1 MTKLQSRRMVAGCAS
16 ILLMT
21 FAGFSFGA
29 AARSDVAD
37 AMMNGNKAE
46 VSRLLAQKADVNA
59 PQVDGTT
66 AIHWAVFNNDN
77 AAFDQLI
84 AAGAKVKVANREGVT
99 PLAMAS
105 LYGNTSM
112 VTKLLKAGADARE
125 RGLSGE
131 TMLMLAAR
139 NGNPD
144 TIKALIAAGAEV
156 NAKENLRGTTALMW
170 AAEQSHPAAVKALL
184 DAKADYS
191 LKSAVA
197 GVPRAYMANQ
207 VNVATVQ
214 AAQARLAAEKAGLA
228 PPPAPAGGGG
238 FGGGGGRGGGNN
250 RNGAASAGAANG
262 QNAGAVVPAL
272 PGAPAAGGGGNRGG
286 NRGGNGGGNRGGA
299 AGAAAPAAAAD
310 AAADDGGDDAAGPI
324 AGATGNSGGGLTA
337 LIFASRQGDLES
349 AKLLL
354 AAGADINQ
362 PSDYGW
368 TPLLTATQNR
378 HYILGVYLMDHGADV
393 NLANKSSWTNLYLAT
408 DNRNI
413 EGGDFPVPKAD
424 MDSLE
429 YIRALL
435 DHKADVNAQIRE
447 NTLTRTIFTMQ
458 WLFERGATPFLRAS
472 QSSDTALMKLLL
484 ERGANPKIATDYGDT
499 ALSAAA
505 GIGWVEGVT
514 YEWSKEDNYEAIKML
529 LDLGLDPNGAN
540 NDGRTPLMGA
550 ALKGRND
557 VIQLLVDRG
566 AKLDTRDKGS
576 RDTDKLASKLAGH
589 TWQAVDYAEGLVR
602 VGVQSAVLFPETAK
616 LLRKLMTERG
626 LPVPAENRNVDSI
639 CVVDGLCKDVAK

>member
-1 MTKLQSRRMVAGCAS
+1 MTKLQCRRIVVGCAA
-16 ILLMT
+16 LLLLT
-21 FAGFSFGA
+21 LAGLNFGA

-66 AIHWAVFNNDN
+66 AIHWAVFNNDT
-77 AAFDQLI
+77 ATFDQLI

-112 VTKLLKAGADARE
+112 VTKLLKAGADAKE

-156 NAKENLRGTTALMW
+156 NAKESLRGTTALMW

-238 FGGGGGRGGGNN
+238 RGGGNN
-250 RNGAASAGAANG
+250 RNGAGGAGAANG
-262 QNAGAVVPAL
+262 QNAAGVAPPL
-272 PGAPAAGGGGNRGG
+272 PGANAAAGGFGGGQGGGNRGG
-286 NRGGNGGGNRGGA
+286 NRGGNGANRGGA
-299 AGAAAPAAAAD
+299 AAPAAAAAD

-378 HYILGVYLMDHGADV
+378 HYILGKYLMENGADV

-514 YEWSKEDNYEAIKML
+514 YEWSKEENYQAIKML

-566 AKLDTRDKGS
+566 AKLETRDKGS

-602 VGVQSAVLFPETAK
+602 VGVQSAVLFPDTAK
-616 LLRKLMTERG
+616 LLRKLMMERG
-626 LPVPAENRNVDSI
+626 LEVPAENRNVDSI

>member
-1 MTKLQSRRMVAGCAS
+1 MTRLQSKRIVAGCAAM
-16 ILLMT
+16 LLLT
-21 FAGFSFGA
+21 LAGFSFGA

-37 AMMNGNKAE
+37 ALMNGNKAE
-46 VSRLLAQKADVNA
+46 VSRLLALKADVNA
-59 PQVDGTT
+59 AQVDGTT
-66 AIHWAVFNNDN
+66 AIHWAVFNNDS
-77 AAFDQLI
+77 ATFDMLI
-84 AAGAKVKVANREGVT
+84 AAGAKVKVSNREGVT

-112 VTKLLKAGADARE
+112 VTKLLKAGADAKE

-144 TIKALIAAGAEV
+144 TIKALLAAGAEV
-156 NAKENLRGTTALMW
+156 NAKESLRGTTALMW

-238 FGGGGGRGGGNN
+238 NRGGGNN
-250 RNGAASAGAANG
+250 RNATGAGAANG
-262 QNAGAVVPAL
+262 QNAGAGAPAL
-272 PGAPAAGGGGNRGG
+272 PGAPAGGGGNRGG
-286 NRGGNGGGNRGGA
+286 GGRGGNGGGNRGGA

-378 HYILGVYLMDHGADV
+378 HYILGTYLMDHGADA

-458 WLFERGATPFLRAS
+458 WLFERGATPFVRAS

-514 YEWSKEDNYEAIKML
+514 YEWSKEENYQAIKML

-540 NDGRTPLMGA
+540 NDGRTALMGA

-566 AKLDTRDKGS
+566 AKLETRDKGS

-602 VGVQSAVLFPETAK
+602 VGVQSAVLFPDTAK
-616 LLRKLMTERG
+616 FIRKLMMERG
-626 LPVPAENRNVDSI
+626 LEVPAENRNVDSI

>member
-1 MTKLQSRRMVAGCAS
+1 MMTRLQSRRIVIGCAAT
-16 ILLMT
+16 LLLT
-21 FAGFSFGA
+21 LAGLSFGA

-37 AMMNGNKAE
+37 AMMNGNKPE

-66 AIHWAVFNNDN
+66 AIHWAVFNNDLVT
-77 AAFDQLI
+77 FDQLI

-112 VTKLLKAGADARE
+112 VTKLLKAGADAKE
-125 RGLSGE
+125 RGVSGE

-144 TIKALIAAGAEV
+144 TVKALIAAGAEV
-156 NAKENLRGTTALMW
+156 NAKETLRGTTALMW

-184 DAKADYS
+184 DAKADYT

-214 AAQARLAAEKAGLA
+214 AAQARLAAEKAGVA
-228 PPPAPAGGGG
+228 PPPAPA
-238 FGGGGGRGGGNN
+238 GGGGRGGGNN
-250 RNGAASAGAANG
+250 RNAAGAAGAANG
-262 QNAGAVVPAL
+262 QNAPGVAPPL
-272 PGAPAAGGGGNRGG
+272 PGANAAGGFGGGQGVGGNRGG
-286 NRGGNGGGNRGGA
+286 NRGGNGANRG
-299 AGAAAPAAAAD
+299 GAAAPAAATAD

-378 HYILGVYLMDHGADV
+378 HYILGKYLMDRGADV

-514 YEWSKEDNYEAIKML
+514 YEWSKEENYQAIKML

-566 AKLDTRDKGS
+566 AKLETRDKGS

-602 VGVQSAVLFPETAK
+602 VGVQSAVLFPDTAK
-616 LLRKLMTERG
+616 LLRKLMMERG
-626 LPVPAENRNVDSI
+626 LEVPAENRNVDSI

>member
-1 MTKLQSRRMVAGCAS
+1 MMTRLQSRRIVVGCAAT
-16 ILLMT
+16 LLLT
-21 FAGFSFGA
+21 LAGLSFGA

-66 AIHWAVFNNDN
+66 AIHWAVFNNDL
-77 AAFDQLI
+77 ATFDQLI

-112 VTKLLKAGADARE
+112 VTKLLKAGADAKE
-125 RGLSGE
+125 RGVSGE

-144 TIKALIAAGAEV
+144 TVKALIAAGAEV
-156 NAKENLRGTTALMW
+156 NAKETLRGTTALMW

-184 DAKADYS
+184 DAKADYT

-214 AAQARLAAEKAGLA
+214 AAQARLAAEKAGVA
-228 PPPAPAGGGG
+228 PPPAPA
-238 FGGGGGRGGGNN
+238 GGGGRGGGNN
-250 RNGAASAGAANG
+250 RNAAGGAGAANG
-262 QNAGAVVPAL
+262 QNAPGVAPPL
-272 PGAPAAGGGGNRGG
+272 PGANAAAGGVGGGQGGGGNRGG
-286 NRGGNGGGNRGGA
+286 NRGGNGANRG
-299 AGAAAPAAAAD
+299 GAAAPAAATAD
-310 AAADDGGDDAAGPI
+310 AVADDGGDDAAGPI

-378 HYILGVYLMDHGADV
+378 HYILGKYLMERGADV

-514 YEWSKEDNYEAIKML
+514 YEWSKEENYQAIKML

-566 AKLDTRDKGS
+566 AKLETRDKGS

-602 VGVQSAVLFPETAK
+602 VGVQSAVLFPDTAK
-616 LLRKLMTERG
+616 LLRKLMMERG
-626 LPVPAENRNVDSI
+626 LEVPAENRNVDSI

>member
-1 MTKLQSRRMVAGCAS
+1 MMTRLQSRRIVIGCAAT
-16 ILLMT
+16 LLLT
-21 FAGFSFGA
+21 LAGLSFGA

-37 AMMNGNKAE
+37 AMMNGNKPE

-66 AIHWAVFNNDN
+66 AIHWAVFNNDLVT
-77 AAFDQLI
+77 FDQLI

-112 VTKLLKAGADARE
+112 VTKLLKAGADAKE
-125 RGLSGE
+125 RGVSGE

-144 TIKALIAAGAEV
+144 TVKALIAAGAEV
-156 NAKENLRGTTALMW
+156 NAKETLRGTTALMW

-184 DAKADYS
+184 DAKADYT

-214 AAQARLAAEKAGLA
+214 AAQARLAAEKAGVA
-228 PPPAPAGGGG
+228 PPPAPA
-238 FGGGGGRGGGNN
+238 GGGGRGGGNN
-250 RNGAASAGAANG
+250 RNAAGAAGAANG
-262 QNAGAVVPAL
+262 QNAPGVAPPL
-272 PGAPAAGGGGNRGG
+272 PGANAAGGFGGGQGGGGNRGG
-286 NRGGNGGGNRGGA
+286 NRGGNGANRG
-299 AGAAAPAAAAD
+299 GAAAPAAATAD

-378 HYILGVYLMDHGADV
+378 HYILGKYLMDRGADV

-514 YEWSKEDNYEAIKML
+514 YEWSKEENYQAIKML

-566 AKLDTRDKGS
+566 AKLETRDKGS

-602 VGVQSAVLFPETAK
+602 VGVQSAVLFPDTAK
-616 LLRKLMTERG
+616 LLRKLMMERG
-626 LPVPAENRNVDSI
+626 LEVPAENRNVDSI

>member
-1 MTKLQSRRMVAGCAS
+1 MTKLQCRRIVVGCAA
-16 ILLMT
+16 LLLLT
-21 FAGFSFGA
+21 LAGLNFGA

-66 AIHWAVFNNDN
+66 AIHWAVFNNDT
-77 AAFDQLI
+77 ATFDQLI

-112 VTKLLKAGADARE
+112 VTKLLKAGADAKE

-156 NAKENLRGTTALMW
+156 NAKESLRGTTALMW

-238 FGGGGGRGGGNN
+238 RGGGNN
-250 RNGAASAGAANG
+250 RNGAGGAGAANG
-262 QNAGAVVPAL
+262 QNAAGVAPPL
-272 PGAPAAGGGGNRGG
+272 PGANAAAGGFGGGQGGGNRGG
-286 NRGGNGGGNRGGA
+286 NRGGNGANRG
-299 AGAAAPAAAAD
+299 GAAAPAAAAAG

-378 HYILGVYLMDHGADV
+378 HYILGKYLMENGADV

-514 YEWSKEDNYEAIKML
+514 YEWSKEENYQAIKML

-566 AKLDTRDKGS
+566 AKLETRDKGS

-602 VGVQSAVLFPETAK
+602 VGVQSAVLFPDTAK
-616 LLRKLMTERG
+616 LLRKLMMERG
-626 LPVPAENRNVDSI
+626 LEVPAENRNVDSI

>member
-1 MTKLQSRRMVAGCAS
+1 M
-16 ILLMT
+16 LLLSL
-21 FAGFSFGA
+21 AGFSSAA

-46 VSRLLAQKADVNA
+46 VARLLAQKADVNA
-59 PQVDGTT
+59 AQVDGTT
-66 AIHWAVFNNDN
+66 ALHWAVFNNDSVT
-77 AAFDQLI
+77 FDQLI
-84 AAGAKVKVANREGVT
+84 AAGAKVKVSNREGVT

-112 VTKLLKAGADARE
+112 VTKLLKAGADAKE

-156 NAKENLRGTTALMW
+156 NAKETLRGTTALMW

-238 FGGGGGRGGGNN
+238 GFGGGGGNRGGGNN
-250 RNGAASAGAANG
+250 RNGGAAGAANG
-262 QNAGAVVPAL
+262 QNAGAVAPAL
-272 PGAPAAGGGGNRGG
+272 PGAPAGGGGNRG
-286 NRGGNGGGNRGGA
+286 NRGGNGNRGGGA
-299 AGAAAPAAAAD
+299 AGAAAPAAAD

-354 AAGADINQ
+354 AAGADVNQ

-378 HYILGVYLMDHGADV
+378 HYILGTYLMDHGADV

-514 YEWSKEDNYEAIKML
+514 YEWSKEENYQAIKML
-529 LDLGLDPNGAN
+529 LDLGLDPNGSN
-540 NDGRTPLMGA
+540 NDGRTALMGA

-566 AKLDTRDKGS
+566 AKLETRDKGS

-602 VGVQSAVLFPETAK
+602 VGVQSAVLFPETSK
-616 LLRKLMTERG
+616 FIRKLMMERG
-626 LPVPAENRNVDSI
+626 LEVPAENRNVDSI

>member
-1 MTKLQSRRMVAGCAS
+1 VGCAA
-16 ILLMT
+16 LLLLT
-21 FAGFSFGA
+21 LAGLNFGA

-66 AIHWAVFNNDN
+66 AIHWAVFNNDT
-77 AAFDQLI
+77 ATFDQLI

-112 VTKLLKAGADARE
+112 VTKLLKAGADAKE

-156 NAKENLRGTTALMW
+156 NAKESLRGTTALMW

-238 FGGGGGRGGGNN
+238 RGGGNN
-250 RNGAASAGAANG
+250 RNGAGGAGAANG
-262 QNAGAVVPAL
+262 QNAAGVAPPL
-272 PGAPAAGGGGNRGG
+272 PGANAAAGGFGGGQGGGNRGG
-286 NRGGNGGGNRGGA
+286 NRGGNGANRGGA
-299 AGAAAPAAAAD
+299 AAPAAAAAD

-378 HYILGVYLMDHGADV
+378 HYILGKYLMENGADV

-514 YEWSKEDNYEAIKML
+514 YEWSKEENYQAIKML

-566 AKLDTRDKGS
+566 AKLETRDKGS

-602 VGVQSAVLFPETAK
+602 VGVQSAVLFPDTAK
-616 LLRKLMTERG
+616 LLRKLMMERG
-626 LPVPAENRNVDSI
+626 LEVPAENRNVDSI

>member
-1 MTKLQSRRMVAGCAS
+1 MTKLQSRRIVVGCAAT
-16 ILLMT
+16 LLLT
-21 FAGFSFGA
+21 LAGLNFGA

-66 AIHWAVFNNDN
+66 AIHWAVFNNDV
-77 AAFDQLI
+77 ATFDQLI

-112 VTKLLKAGADARE
+112 VTKLLKAGADAKE
-125 RGLSGE
+125 RGVSGE

-144 TIKALIAAGAEV
+144 TVKALIAAGAEV
-156 NAKENLRGTTALMW
+156 NAKESLRGTTALMW

-184 DAKADYS
+184 DAKADYT

-214 AAQARLAAEKAGLA
+214 AAQARLAAEKAGVA
-228 PPPAPAGGGG
+228 PPPAPA
-238 FGGGGGRGGGNN
+238 GGGGRGGGNN
-250 RNGAASAGAANG
+250 RNAAGGAGAANG
-262 QNAGAVVPAL
+262 QNAPGVAPPL
-272 PGAPAAGGGGNRGG
+272 PGTNAAAGGFGGGQQGAGGNRGG
-286 NRGGNGGGNRGGA
+286 NRGGNGANRGGA
-299 AGAAAPAAAAD
+299 AAPAAAAAD

-378 HYILGVYLMDHGADV
+378 HYILGKYLMERGADV

-514 YEWSKEDNYEAIKML
+514 YEWSKEENYQAIKML

-566 AKLDTRDKGS
+566 AKLETRDKGS

-602 VGVQSAVLFPETAK
+602 VGVQSAVLFPDTAK
-616 LLRKLMTERG
+616 LLRKLMMERG
-626 LPVPAENRNVDSI
+626 LEVPAENRNVDSI